1 MTVND
6 MYTFMNE
13 TNWEAFVPLYFF
25 LISISAGSL
34 MISSLSTVFG
44 MKQYDSIVRP
54 AAFTSLI
61 SLALAPLFLIID
73 LGQPL
78 RFLYVINPFNF
89 NVQSP
94 MSWGGWLLILYGI
107 TLVLFAKRFITG
119 SSQSQSV
126 AETAATASGNNK
138 ILSSIV
144 FVLALLLSAYPGF
157 ELGVIKAKAL
167 WNTQLLPIYFITTS
181 LLAGL
186 GILLL
191 VTQFTGKKEL
201 SDKFISSVK
210 TLTLS
215 LIAISLVWIISRSLI
230 LTTSGLES
238 QFAAQTLWKS
248 GWFVGGE
255 LILGLLAPLAL
266 LIFGNVSKNR
276 PVLTLVAVLLLI
288 GAFSM
293 RYSIVF
299 AGLAAVLP

>member
-44 MKQYDSIVRP
+44 MKQYDAIVRP

-119 SSQSQSV
+119 SSPSQSV

-276 PVLTLVAVLLLI
+276 SVLTLVAVLLLI

-299 AGLAAVLP
+299 AGLAAVMP

>member
-13 TNWEAFVPLYFF
+13 SNWEALVPIYFF

-34 MISSLSTVFG
+34 MIASFSTVFG
-44 MKQYDSIVRP
+44 LKQYDVIVRP
-54 AAFTSLI
+54 AAFVSLI
-61 SLALAPLFLIID
+61 ALILAPLFLILD

-78 RFLYVINPFNF
+78 RFLYVINPLNF

-107 TLVLFAKRFITG
+107 TLVIFAKQFISG
-119 SSQSQSV
+119 SASAQAV
-126 AETAATASGNNK
+126 AETAATASGNDK
-138 ILSSIV
+138 ILNSL
-144 FVLALLLSAYPGF
+144 VLAFALLLSAYPGF

-167 WNTQLLPIYFITTS
+167 WNTQLLPVYFITTS

-191 VTQFTGKKEL
+191 VSQFTSKKEL
-201 SDKFISSVK
+201 NEKFISSVNAV
-210 TLTLS
+210 TIS
-215 LIAISLVWIISRSLI
+215 LIVISLVWIISRSMI
-230 LTTSGLES
+230 LTTSGFEAQL
-238 QFAAQTLWKS
+238 AAQTLWKS

-255 LILGLLAPLAL
+255 LILGLIAPLAL
-266 LIFGNVSKNR
+266 LIFGNANKNR
-276 PVLTLVAVLLLI
+276 IVLTIVSVLLLI

-293 RYSIVF
+293 RYSLVF
-299 AGLAAVLP
+299 AGLAAVMP

>member
-13 TNWEAFVPLYFF
+13 SNWEALVPIYFF

-34 MISSLSTVFG
+34 MIASFSTVFG
-44 MKQYDSIVRP
+44 MKQYDGVVRP

-61 SLALAPLFLIID
+61 ALVLAPLFLILD
-73 LGQPL
+73 LQQPL
-78 RFLYVINPFNF
+78 RFLYVINPLNF
-89 NVQSP
+89 NVHSP

-107 TLVLFAKRFITG
+107 TLVLFAKKFITG
-119 SSQSQSV
+119 SASTQAI

-138 ILSSIV
+138 ILNSLV
-144 FVLALLLSAYPGF
+144 FAFALLLSAYPGF

-167 WNTQLLPIYFITTS
+167 WNTQLLPVYFISTS

-191 VTQFTGKKEL
+191 VAQFTAKKEL
-201 SDKFISSVK
+201 NEKLISSVK
-210 TLTLS
+210 TVTIS
-215 LIAISLVWIISRSLI
+215 LIVLSLVWIASRSMI

-238 QFAAQTLWKS
+238 QVAAQTLWKS

-255 LILGLLAPLAL
+255 LVLGLLSPLAL
-266 LIFGNVSKNR
+266 LLFGNVSKNR
-276 PVLTLVAVLLLI
+276 TVLTLVSVLLLI

-293 RYSIVF
+293 RYALVF
-299 AGLAAVLP
+299 AGLAAVMP

>member
-1 MTVND
+1 
-6 MYTFMNE
+6 
-13 TNWEAFVPLYFF
+13 
-25 LISISAGSL
+25 
-34 MISSLSTVFG
+34 
-44 MKQYDSIVRP
+44 
-54 AAFTSLI
+54 
-61 SLALAPLFLIID
+61 
-73 LGQPL
+73 
-78 RFLYVINPFNF
+78 
-89 NVQSP
+89 
-94 MSWGGWLLILYGI
+94 
-107 TLVLFAKRFITG
+107 
-119 SSQSQSV
+119 
-126 AETAATASGNNK
+126 
-138 ILSSIV
+138 
-144 FVLALLLSAYPGF
+144 GF

>member
-13 TNWEAFVPLYFF
+13 SNWNALVPFYFF

-34 MISSLSTVFG
+34 MIASLSTVFG
-44 MKQYDSIVRP
+44 MKQYDVIVRP
-54 AAFTSLI
+54 AAFASLGSLI
-61 SLALAPLFLIID
+61 LAPLFLILD
-73 LGQPL
+73 LQQPM
-78 RFLYVINPFNF
+78 RFLYVINPLNF
-89 NVQSP
+89 NIQSP

-119 SSQSQSV
+119 SASAQAV
-126 AETAATASGNNK
+126 AETAATASGNKSLNC
-138 ILSSIV
+138 IL

-157 ELGVIKAKAL
+157 ELGMIKAKAL
-167 WNTQLLPIYFITTS
+167 WNTQLLPVYFITTS

-186 GILLL
+186 GMLLL

-201 SDKFISSVK
+201 TEKFISSVK
-210 TLTLS
+210 TVTIS
-215 LIAISLVWIISRSLI
+215 LIAISLVWILSRSMI

-238 QFAAQTLWKS
+238 QLAAQTLWKS

-255 LILGLLAPLAL
+255 LGLGLIAPLAL
-266 LIFGNVSKNR
+266 LLFGNVSKNR
-276 PVLTLVAVLLLI
+276 TVLTVVSVLLLI

-293 RYSIVF
+293 RYSLVF
-299 AGLAAVLP
+299 AGLAAVMP

>member
-13 TNWEAFVPLYFF
+13 SNWNALVPFYFF

-34 MISSLSTVFG
+34 MIASLSTVFG
-44 MKQYDSIVRP
+44 MKQYDVIVRP
-54 AAFTSLI
+54 AAFASLGSLI
-61 SLALAPLFLIID
+61 LAPVFLILD
-73 LGQPL
+73 LQQPM
-78 RFLYVINPFNF
+78 RFLYVINPLNF
-89 NVQSP
+89 NIQSP

-107 TLVLFAKRFITG
+107 TLVLFAKRFVTG
-119 SSQSQSV
+119 SASAQAV
-126 AETAATASGNNK
+126 AETAATASGNKSLNS
-138 ILSSIV
+138 IL

-157 ELGVIKAKAL
+157 ELGMIKAKAL
-167 WNTQLLPIYFITTS
+167 WNTQLLPVYFITTS

-201 SDKFISSVK
+201 TEKFISSVK
-210 TLTLS
+210 TVTIS
-215 LIAISLVWIISRSLI
+215 LIAISLVWILSRSMI

-238 QFAAQTLWKS
+238 QLAAQTLWKS

-255 LILGLLAPLAL
+255 LGLGLIAPLAL
-266 LIFGNVSKNR
+266 LLFGNVSKNR
-276 PVLTLVAVLLLI
+276 TVLTVVSVLLLV

-293 RYSIVF
+293 RYSLVF
-299 AGLAAVLP
+299 AGLAAVMP